1 MLLAIDVGNTN
12 IVAGVFDGEQ
22 LVADYRLH
30 TDARQTGDELGLI
43 LHGLLGRSGID
54 PRAISALVVSSV
66 VPSLARSIDDLGR
79 AYFGMAPLMVGP
91 GVRTGMRILI
101 DDPRTVGA
109 DRIVN
114 SIAAHRRYGGP
125 AILIDLG
132 TATTFDALNAAGDY
146 LGGAIA
152 PGMLISLQALVAR
165 AAKLNLVDP
174 VAPTSVIG
182 HSTTQA
188 MQSGLV
194 FGYVGLIEGIV
205 ARMTAELGS
214 DTRVVAT
221 GGLAEVLAPLTTA
234 IHHVDQRLTL
244 DGLRI
249 IHELNA

>member
-30 TDARQTGDELGLI
+30 TDNRQTGDELGLL
-43 LHGLLGRSGID
+43 LHGLLARNAIEAGRISG
-54 PRAISALVVSSV
+54 LVVSSV
-66 VPSLARSIDDLGR
+66 VPALARSIDDLGR
-79 AYFGMAPLMVGP
+79 SYFGMAPLLVGP

-152 PGMLISLQALVAR
+152 PGMLISLQALVSR

-174 VAPTSVIG
+174 VAPPSVIG

-205 ARMTAELGS
+205 ARMTVELGEG
-214 DTRVVAT
+214 TRVIAT
-221 GGLAEVLAPLTTA
+221 GGLAEVLAPLTSA

-249 IHELNA
+249 IWDLNR